1 MMFVCLRS
9 IRQLF
14 TSVKPACQEGKRDRE
29 ERGRRGRD
37 GERVRERRVRGGGER
52 EMERGREMNMR
63 KVGKRVRQ

>member
-37 GERVRERRVRGGGER
+37 GERVRERRVRVCVRER
-52 EMERGREMNMR
+52 E
-63 KVGKRVRQ
+63 